1 MLNSMQLFWKQ
12 ENIYLIEELN
22 SVRNTLKKS
31 RNALQNLE
39 TLLGI
44 SASSSSRVGNALE
57 LQERLQKALRQ
68 QEAREEQGTEKTVVS
83 N

>member
-1 MLNSMQLFWKQ
+1 MQLFWKQ